1 MSAPGQVWG
10 IADLCGELNPVRG
23 KPSRG
28 SIMVIPPLDRGG
40 FFSAIGT
47 RVTLAVGAQSGD
59 NGGGLIHFSWPWEP
73 WTLNYSFGWFKRPF
87 LVHKSPLPTLVNN
100 SNFSESHP
108 WQSTGVMLMGSKT
121 QLLHVETGLPVLQET
136 ADRPVSGSASVGF
149 LSCDRPR
156 EEVDGKSAR
165 ARWVEK
171 LHTHMHTPQVFR
183 GKKKQAHCVL
193 DIVTLWNV
201 NVVIPANLCKTHQY
215 LNGSFFMFLQTIDTS
230 YYGYG

>member
-1 MSAPGQVWG
+1 M
-10 IADLCGELNPVRG
+10 DLKLQ
-23 KPSRG
+23 
-28 SIMVIPPLDRGG
+28 LW
-40 FFSAIGT
+40 
-47 RVTLAVGAQSGD
+47 
-59 NGGGLIHFSWPWEP
+59 LIQAA
-73 WTLNYSFGWFKRPF
+73 F

-165 ARWVEK
+165 ASGLRNCTHICTHLRYFVARKNKHIVFWTL
-171 LHTHMHTPQVFR
+171 LHYGMSM
-183 GKKKQAHCVL
+183 L
-193 DIVTLWNV
+193 L
-201 NVVIPANLCKTHQY
+201 
-215 LNGSFFMFLQTIDTS
+215 FLQI
-230 YYGYG
+230 YVRHINI